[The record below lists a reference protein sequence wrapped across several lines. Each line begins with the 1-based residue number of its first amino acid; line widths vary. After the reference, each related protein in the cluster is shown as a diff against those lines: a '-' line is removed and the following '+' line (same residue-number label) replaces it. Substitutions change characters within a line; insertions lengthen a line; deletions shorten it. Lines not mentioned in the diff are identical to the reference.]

1 MPLPEVSVYEKPL
14 PWVLAVV
21 LFLGLWSPAPAVI
34 ETYEFSEPRQET
46 RYQDMIAQLRCL
58 VCQNQNLADS
68 NADLAKDLRARTYQM
83 ISAGATD
90 QEIVE
95 FMIARYGDFVLYK
108 PPLRW
113 RTALLWL
120 GPFAILLI
128 ALGIFFFTIR
138 KSRAVSVMSKAER
151 ENAAR
156 LLDKNS

>member
-1 MPLPEVSVYEKPL
+1 MRLPRVLSVVRPWHALAGAILVFGL
-14 PWVLAVV
+14 P
-21 LFLGLWSPAPAVI
+21 PASAVI
-34 ETYEFSEPRQET
+34 ETYEFSEPIYES

-68 NADLAKDLRARTYQM
+68 NADLAKDLRARTYEM
-83 ISAGATD
+83 INAGATD
-90 QEIVE
+90 QQIVD
-95 FMIARYGDFVLYK
+95 FMIARYGDFVLYR
-108 PPLRW
+108 PPLRL

-138 KSRAVSVMSKAER
+138 KSQTPQPMTGAER
-151 ENAAR
+151 KDAAR

>member
-1 MPLPEVSVYEKPL
+1 
-14 PWVLAVV
+14 
-21 LFLGLWSPAPAVI
+21 
-34 ETYEFSEPRQET
+34 
-46 RYQDMIAQLRCL
+46 MIAQLRCL